1 MKRVLDFTVANIN
14 HPESFRET
22 LLEPLAVMGIELSEI
37 GKNSAQSA
45 FDHFVH
51 RFYELYDI
59 HKYEQYP
66 EAKKLDQLDKKIDS
80 LWKVVAEENRPDLEV
95 MQDLEKAL
103 LKAQD
108 GLRSMKRHRDENPKS
123 DTVYP
128 PGVVMLCQ
136 HLILYWDDWMRN
148 FKVKHKPGASVKSYF
163 YQIDNQ
169 MTFELQK
176 HLLEGV
182 DVNNNPGGAFIQRA
196 FFNYWGIEFTTA
208 QMKNLILKA
217 WESKPTKDELKIK
230 PHIPLDAWMSYQK
243 INMDQGVEEEVHGNF
258 KLHQFDPSNEYMNSL
273 QETIDNLRK
282 WREEKNKK

>member
-148 FKVKHKPGASVKSYF
+148 FKVKPKPGASVKSYF

-182 DVNNNPGGAFIQRA
+182 DVNNTPGGAFIQRA
-196 FFNYWGIEFTTA
+196 FFNY
-208 QMKNLILKA
+208 
-217 WESKPTKDELKIK
+217 
-230 PHIPLDAWMSYQK
+230 
-243 INMDQGVEEEVHGNF
+243 
-258 KLHQFDPSNEYMNSL
+258 
-273 QETIDNLRK
+273 
-282 WREEKNKK
+282 